1 MVKFLKVR
9 DIPRHR
15 PGGSCDDETSA
26 TPVSRRRSVALR
38 LIFLDSQAKERLP
51 SPRSRPPD
59 IAADDPLPPL
69 PLRPTRS
76 WCSFRAAMRARRLSS
91 SRTMTRAPPPAPT
104 VTPSCAVSRPT
115 LEGENHGHGGVL
127 AGAARGSTG
136 RPAPPIVFARRDH
149 RRVPDLRLSVAS
161 SRRVASVAR
170 VRDRAMARGKPYF
183 PVPQWGR
190 FRLAALGG
198 ALTILPSPS
207 QPSR

>member
-91 SRTMTRAPPPAPT
+91 SRTMTRAPPPPLR
-104 VTPSCAVSRPT
+104 SRPRV
-115 LEGENHGHGGVL
+115 GL
-127 AGAARGSTG
+127 ATYPRKVRTRPRRCFSG
-136 RPAPPIVFARRDH
+136 RRAGIGRVDPAPPIVRDH
-149 RRVPDLRLSVAS
+149 RGVLDLRVSVAS

-170 VRDRAMARGKPYF
+170 VRDRATARENPIS
-183 PVPQWGR
+183 QSHS
-190 FRLAALGG
+190 G
-198 ALTILPSPS
+198 AGLD
-207 QPSR
+207 